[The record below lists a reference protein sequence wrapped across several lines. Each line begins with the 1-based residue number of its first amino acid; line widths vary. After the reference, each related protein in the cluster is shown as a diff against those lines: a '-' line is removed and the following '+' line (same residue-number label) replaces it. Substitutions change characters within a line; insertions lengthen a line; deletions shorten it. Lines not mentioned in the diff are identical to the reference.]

1 VSITEKQVSLGA
13 SKGGLD
19 HEDWTRISY
28 VPHRP
33 SRPPNQIAR
42 EYHHHHTDIPS
53 PPNPI
58 AYEPDACDY
67 SPQHEGN
74 HPKAFEALAT
84 LLQAL

>member
-1 VSITEKQVSLGA
+1 MSRIGLLGLNLEA
-13 SKGGLD
+13 GIKS
-19 HEDWTRISY
+19 
-28 VPHRP
+28 
-33 SRPPNQIAR
+33 NQIAR
-42 EYHHHHTDIPS
+42 EYHHHHTDIPA

-74 HPKAFEALAT
+74 HPKASEALAT